1 MQHSLEENVLCII
14 IHHLLKLQL
23 TCMCVI
29 YTCMTYVQVHGIC
42 VSQHVLGGQR
52 TAFESLLS
60 PSSVSFRDQTQVVS
74 LCNKHF
80 YRLSHLA
87 GPISIFL
94 NPWWDFSLRRRN
106 RMQMLTDGFTNIT

>member
-1 MQHSLEENVLCII
+1 MCKYTV
-14 IHHLLKLQL
+14 
-23 TCMCVI
+23 CVI
-29 YTCMTYVQVHGIC
+29 
-42 VSQHVLGGQR
+42 QHVLGGQR
-52 TAFESLLS
+52 TALESLFS
-60 PSSVSFRDQTQVVS
+60 PSSVGFRDQTQVVS

-94 NPWWDFSLRRRN
+94 NPWWDFSLRRI

>member
-1 MQHSLEENVLCII
+1 MVYVCHSMYSEAKV
-14 IHHLLKLQL
+14 
-23 TCMCVI
+23 
-29 YTCMTYVQVHGIC
+29 G
-42 VSQHVLGGQR
+42 
-52 TAFESLLS
+52 AFESLFS
-60 PSSVSFRDQTQVVS
+60 PSSVGFRDQTQVVS

-87 GPISIFL
+87 GPISVFL